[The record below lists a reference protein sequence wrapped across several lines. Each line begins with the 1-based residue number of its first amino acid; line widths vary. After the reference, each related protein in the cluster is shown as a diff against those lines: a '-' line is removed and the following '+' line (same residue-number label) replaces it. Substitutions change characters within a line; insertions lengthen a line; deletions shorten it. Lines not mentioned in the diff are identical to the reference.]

1 MAHAPHLKNVLRGG
15 PILLLHKGHLSGPF
29 ARSRSAI
36 VTVAGLMPMSE
47 SKSSSRGKVKT
58 WAGVWRT
65 GPRENA
71 INSLLLPRAMR
82 EGLALLRFSFRIRRI
97 TQPMSVTF
105 DPSMANGQI
114 LRILA

>member
-1 MAHAPHLKNVLRGG
+1 
-15 PILLLHKGHLSGPF
+15 
-29 ARSRSAI
+29 
-36 VTVAGLMPMSE
+36 MPMSE